1 MRHSYRCSIR
11 WGDIDAFQHVN
22 NVYYLEYLQ
31 EARVDMFWVH
41 PARQGLTPLAKGV
54 VVARHEIDYLAP
66 ITWREEPILIE
77 IWATKISASSFHLA
91 YVLRDESTIFAKA
104 KSVMVPYDLEN
115 QCPRRM
121 DASERSALEPFLE
134 EKP

>member
-1 MRHSYRCSIR
+1 MRFNTKVHVR
-11 WGDIDAFQHVN
+11 WDDLDAFNHVN
-22 NVYYLEYLQ
+22 NAKYLTFVQ

-91 YVLRDESTIFAKA
+91 YVLRDEATIFAKA

-115 QCPRRM
+115 QCPRRL